1 MNFKNYKYEL
11 IFGSG
16 LIALFAALFMN
27 ILNWSPKKAGLLS
40 NVSFEMV
47 RPKSDY
53 RNEYSLKDRAIDREF
68 VNPFKKR
75 EQNAKNEKPQKP
87 KMVPITK
94 VADSKKS
101 KSTKMEQKKSGLSV
115 NVVPRSPSR
124 PIVSSIDSDFNSGYD
139 LSNRQQTQEHAKTQN
154 NIPKQDEEKKKSDF
168 SDLVSNPTQEKLK
181 EFILAYK
188 QGNITS
194 DEFYA
199 VVEKMLISPNPNA
212 QSMAVY
218 ACYTFPSVTSFSVV
232 AENSDSLNAE
242 VKSYANDFL
251 LSYNHQA
258 RLQYLG
264 QALQSKNLKVVM
276 KAGEVII
283 SGLQKVKSGSIIS
296 YTGRES
302 RGNNNITSTKSFDFL
317 VPIAETLKKST
328 DQSVVALG
336 QTLSEELN

>member
-101 KSTKMEQKKSGLSV
+101 KSTKME
-115 NVVPRSPSR
+115 
-124 PIVSSIDSDFNSGYD
+124 
-139 LSNRQQTQEHAKTQN
+139 
-154 NIPKQDEEKKKSDF
+154 
-168 SDLVSNPTQEKLK
+168 
-181 EFILAYK
+181 
-188 QGNITS
+188 
-194 DEFYA
+194 
-199 VVEKMLISPNPNA
+199 
-212 QSMAVY
+212 
-218 ACYTFPSVTSFSVV
+218 TFCIKRT
-232 AENSDSLNAE
+232 
-242 VKSYANDFL
+242 
-251 LSYNHQA
+251 
-258 RLQYLG
+258 
-264 QALQSKNLKVVM
+264 
-276 KAGEVII
+276 I
-283 SGLQKVKSGSIIS
+283 
-296 YTGRES
+296 
-302 RGNNNITSTKSFDFL
+302 
-317 VPIAETLKKST
+317 
-328 DQSVVALG
+328 
-336 QTLSEELN
+336 